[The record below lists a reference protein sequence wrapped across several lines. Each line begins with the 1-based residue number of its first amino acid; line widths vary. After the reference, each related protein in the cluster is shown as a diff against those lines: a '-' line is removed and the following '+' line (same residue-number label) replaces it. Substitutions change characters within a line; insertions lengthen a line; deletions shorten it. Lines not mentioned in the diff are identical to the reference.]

1 VTESGTN
8 TVSVIATADNK
19 ITGTV
24 VVEIYPHGIVTT
36 PDGSSAYVANTGPN
50 TGPGGS
56 RTVSVID
63 VAGQTASGTIAVGE
77 GPQMLAASPDRTRPS
92 ARIPVG
98 ATPWSTAF
106 AGSSAYVTN
115 ANDDSV
121 SVIDTAS
128 RLVTATIALGTG
140 NHIPTAIAASPL
152 GSIWV
157 ACNTSSSV
165 VVIDPTSNT
174 VAHSTDLGLGN
185 GPTGIAFAA

>member
-1 VTESGTN
+1 VVCVYAGASSRRAMRSTTSRLDENRT
-8 TVSVIATADNK
+8 THAADFRNSDQVYLK
-19 ITGTV
+19 
-24 VVEIYPHGIVTT
+24 
-36 PDGSSAYVANTGPN
+36 
-50 TGPGGS
+50 
-56 RTVSVID
+56 
-63 VAGQTASGTIAVGE
+63 
-77 GPQMLAASPDRTRPS
+77 
-92 ARIPVG
+92 
-98 ATPWSTAF
+98 
-106 AGSSAYVTN
+106 
-115 ANDDSV
+115 NDDSV

-152 GSIWV
+152 GAIWV